1 MGISSHTFEH
11 TYIHELCLIIL
22 NLYYQLNYHNII
34 IIIVLESEKSLSC
47 VWLFATPW
55 TLAHQAPL
63 SMEFSRQEY
72 WSG

>member
-22 NLYYQLNYHNII
+22 SLYYQLNYHNII

-47 VWLFATPW
+47 V
-55 TLAHQAPL
+55 
-63 SMEFSRQEY
+63 
-72 WSG
+72 

>member
-11 TYIHELCLIIL
+11 TYIHELYLIIL